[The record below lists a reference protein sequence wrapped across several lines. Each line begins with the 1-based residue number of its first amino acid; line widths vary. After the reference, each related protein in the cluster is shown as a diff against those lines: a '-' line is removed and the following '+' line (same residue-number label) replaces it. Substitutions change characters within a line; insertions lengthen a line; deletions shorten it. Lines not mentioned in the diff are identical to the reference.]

1 MVTQKGHLVQK
12 IPKLRATFETK
23 NKNNFSSESLEVYQL
38 CEVSRCVT
46 QKLLRIAPYE
56 IRRRTFLKVYVSP
69 RDDCNLPVGPV
80 PRPCSYYSEK
90 VFCLIAMVNNGL
102 LDAAL
107 DVVIF
112 DG

>member
-12 IPKLRATFETK
+12 IPKLRAKFETK
-23 NKNNFSSESLEVYQL
+23 NKNNFSSESLEVYQFR
-38 CEVSRCVT
+38 EVSGCVT

-90 VFCLIAMVNNGL
+90 VFLFDSNGQQWPP
-102 LDAAL
+102 
-107 DVVIF
+107 
-112 DG
+112 